1 MMSRIPLK
9 KRDIQKMKA
18 FRSSSVSCLA
28 LFAAIGITSCDRSGE
43 PAEGGET
50 PGEGAKVSFVDDVKP
65 LLETHCIRCHNDESL
80 LGGLNLMTREKA
92 FRGSDRGPILVAGH
106 PDKSLLFA
114 ATSLEHGVDPKA
126 MPATGPTLT
135 EEEKAIIR
143 KWIEQGADWP
153 EGEDGHLAPLK
164 AEPNKV

>member
-1 MMSRIPLK
+1 MTV
-9 KRDIQKMKA
+9 
-18 FRSSSVSCLA
+18 FRSFSVFCLV
-28 LFAAIGITSCDRSGE
+28 LLVAIGLTSCDRTGD
-43 PAEGGET
+43 PGEGGET
-50 PGEGAKVSFVDDVKP
+50 PDEGAKVSFVDDVKP

-92 FRGSDRGPILVAGH
+92 FNGSANGPVLIPGE
-106 PDKSLLFA
+106 PDKSLFYA
-114 ATSLEHGVDPKA
+114 ATSFEHGKDPKA

-153 EGEDGHLAPLK
+153 EGEDGNLAPLE